1 MTGSIIVINVDIR
14 ETRVALVEGGV
25 IAELQIER
33 ASHRGTVGNVVL
45 GKVTRVLP
53 GMQAAFIDVGQE
65 RSAFLHVEDLI
76 RPDDFELYLA
86 GGSDEGGESFRGTG
100 ERKATAVR
108 EEDEED
114 DEDEGSGD
122 GRPSAAAESAA
133 APVASLS
140 IGPPGVASDAAELED
155 EDDEDDEDDE
165 EVDPEGIDAVESA
178 DGSDGDADDTDDVED
193 LEDIEDL
200 DEDEEDEGVEA
211 PVSVALSVPVSV
223 PLSVPLSA
231 AVVGSDVVG
240 SDVVASDVVASDD
253 EAASLGLPSYT
264 VSSVVEGAPIAAAA
278 AIALA
283 SSRASSAVGR
293 DAPASRALR
302 SDKAPGRFDEGPQS
316 DGGRRGNRRGRGA
329 NARGRRGRNRGNT
342 NTNANGAGN
351 SNANTNSNSRAES
364 SKLVRGRRPPV
375 RGKSGQRGA
384 EASMPP
390 RVTRSV
396 PITEVVHE
404 GDQVVVQI
412 SKEPIGTKG
421 ARVTSHV
428 SLPGRYVVYLPTV
441 DHLGISKRI
450 GSARERSRLRQVMES
465 LKPARGGLIVRTVA
479 EGLTKK
485 QLKADVGY
493 LIRVWAE
500 VCKRR
505 ETAKPAEVLYTELDL
520 VLKVARDLFTDEVK
534 TIVID
539 DRDQY
544 ARLVRFVE
552 MFLPERVKD
561 IELYAGSEPIFD
573 AYGIEDEI
581 GRALSRKVPLPSG
594 GSLIVDQAEA
604 LTAIDVNTGRY
615 VGKGSKDLEETALKT
630 NLEAV
635 EEIAYQLRFRNI
647 GGLVILDLI
656 DMEKYQNREKVWRA
670 LETALV
676 KDKAKTTLNRIS
688 ELGLIEMTRKRTR
701 ESLGRMLHEPCFYCD
716 GTGQIQ
722 SKATIA
728 YEILRQIGRER
739 YSLPGYS
746 VVVNA
751 HPAIV
756 DFLKTVDR
764 SALDEAERRYARR
777 IELAQRTEY
786 HIEQYDLQGK

>member
-1 MTGSIIVINVDIR
+1 V
-14 ETRVALVEGGV
+14 
-25 IAELQIER
+25 
-33 ASHRGTVGNVVL
+33 
-45 GKVTRVLP
+45 
-53 GMQAAFIDVGQE
+53 
-65 RSAFLHVEDLI
+65 
-76 RPDDFELYLA
+76 
-86 GGSDEGGESFRGTG
+86 
-100 ERKATAVR
+100 
-108 EEDEED
+108 D
-114 DEDEGSGD
+114 DEPEDAPQQDRLPLAAGALAVTLDSAMPLGSAVPVP
-122 GRPSAAAESAA
+122 RAEA
-133 APVASLS
+133 
-140 IGPPGVASDAAELED
+140 G
-155 EDDEDDEDDE
+155 
-165 EVDPEGIDAVESA
+165 
-178 DGSDGDADDTDDVED
+178 
-193 LEDIEDL
+193 
-200 DEDEEDEGVEA
+200 GVEA
-211 PVSVALSVPVSV
+211 RR
-223 PLSVPLSA
+223 
-231 AVVGSDVVG
+231 GRG
-240 SDVVASDVVASDD
+240 
-253 EAASLGLPSYT
+253 
-264 VSSVVEGAPIAAAA
+264 GAGRRDAAAA
-278 AIALA
+278 APAGAPALEGRGPRERTRGPALA
-283 SSRASSAVGR
+283 PSPSSEE
-293 DAPASRALR
+293 DA
-302 SDKAPGRFDEGPQS
+302 G
-316 DGGRRGNRRGRGA
+316 RGRGGRSGGPGRGRA
-329 NARGRRGRNRGNT
+329 RGRGGPPQGARGGQRGRRGSHNQGGN
-342 NTNANGAGN
+342 NQGGN
-351 SNANTNSNSRAES
+351 NQAS
-364 SKLVRGRRPPV
+364 SEAKQFGGRRAV
-375 RGKSGQRGA
+375 RGKGGGGRSLEGGT
-384 EASMPP
+384 PP

-396 PITEVVHE
+396 PITEVVKE
-404 GDQVVVQI
+404 GDEVVVQI

-450 GSARERSRLRQVMES
+450 GSARERARLRQVMES

-505 ETAKPAEVLYTELDL
+505 ENAKRAEELYTELDL

-534 TIVID
+534 SIVID
-539 DRDQY
+539 DREQY

-561 IELYAGSEPIFD
+561 IELYTGSEPIFD

-656 DMEKYQNREKVWRA
+656 DMEKHANRDKVWRA
-670 LETALV
+670 LEAALL

-722 SKATIA
+722 SKSTIA

-739 YSLPGYS
+739 HSLPGYS

-756 DFLKTVDR
+756 DFLKTEDR
-764 SALDEAERRYARR
+764 GALEEAERRYTRR